1 MVKAIFFDVL
11 GTIVDWNRGLS
22 GGFDRAFAKSGK
34 DIAASTLATAW
45 YRTYRARLASSAG
58 AIQAQEH
65 LAESLAQVLADA
77 DLEAPAG
84 SREQELLLAC
94 WQRFPAWPDSVPGL
108 RALRREY
115 VIASCTD
122 LPTAPMTWLA
132 KHAGLPWDLVLGS
145 DLLDGRAHDGSLF
158 LKAAATL
165 DLLPSEVMYAS
176 AHNADLAAARA
187 VGLKTA
193 FFARPKEFGPEQR
206 NDLAPRD
213 SWDIVAFD
221 LLDLARYMESAVY

>member
-11 GTIVDWNRGLS
+11 GTIVDWNRGLT

-34 DIAASTLATAW
+34 DITASTLATAW
-45 YRTYRARLASSAG
+45 YRTYRARLASGGG

-65 LAESLAQVLADA
+65 LADSLAQVLAEA

-84 SREQELLLAC
+84 SREQEMLMAC

-145 DLLDGRAHDGSLF
+145 DLLDGWAHDGSLF

-165 DLLPSEVMYAS
+165 ELQPSEVMYAS

-187 VGLKTA
+187 AGLKTA
-193 FFARPKEFGPEQR
+193 FFARPKEFGAEQR

-221 LLDLARYMESAVY
+221 LLDLARYMESAVF